1 MTEELFNVC
10 GIFVFVIGLC
20 IGSFLNV
27 VALRAF
33 TGESIV
39 LPASKCPKCGA
50 KIRPY
55 DNIPVLSWLILG
67 GKCRDCKNSISIQ
80 YPIVEFITGIGF
92 LGFYFHFSKF
102 FIDTD
107 IILRNAIL
115 LPFFLILF
123 CLAIVI
129 SITDIKEKVVLPP
142 NLKKI
147 NDEAFYKTFM
157 DGTEVINFP
166 ASLEHVGSLAFEGP
180 NGLEFKVIESDATN
194 PPATLWDAEKKT
206 GYPFLQRSNVLI
218 ISVPEG
224 AGEAYQNDS
233 FWGKF
238 TIKDPNDEII
248 TVNVKSPGT
257 FYGRLTSQ
265 GAQIETTR
273 RLKLLGQLNEDDWAI
288 IKTMN
293 KTYELDLEET
303 DIETISANMIP
314 SAVCSIKLPH
324 NIKSLENN
332 ALHNRPLIGTLEIPA
347 SCTSR
352 FTCCFRYIDR
362 QARSS

>member
-107 IILRNAIL
+107 IIWRNAIL

-129 SITDIKEKVVLPP
+129 SITDIKEKVVFDVHTISLAVVIVLFQFMGG
-142 NLKKI
+142 NFKEAIIGLVIGALSMEILSGISWLLVKKRAFGTGDSYI
-147 NDEAFYKTFM
+147 AASMGALLGAKMFFVALVVAVVIQALCIIPALIKKLYVGREYKVLVTAAMFIALVGFYKLPYFTTLSNEILEYVF
-157 DGTEVINFP
+157 VI
-166 ASLEHVGSLAFEGP
+166 LMTIVG
-180 NGLEFKVIESDATN
+180 
-194 PPATLWDAEKKT
+194 
-206 GYPFLQRSNVLI
+206 
-218 ISVPEG
+218 
-224 AGEAYQNDS
+224 
-233 FWGKF
+233 
-238 TIKDPNDEII
+238 
-248 TVNVKSPGT
+248 
-257 FYGRLTSQ
+257 FYLCRLMLT
-265 GAQIETTR
+265 
-273 RLKLLGQLNEDDWAI
+273 
-288 IKTMN
+288 
-293 KTYELDLEET
+293 
-303 DIETISANMIP
+303 
-314 SAVCSIKLPH
+314 
-324 NIKSLENN
+324 IKSLKENPTYWPFGPS
-332 ALHNRPLIGTLEIPA
+332 LLIAMFLTAFYGGIIEHFFYTLM
-347 SCTSR
+347 
-352 FTCCFRYIDR
+352 
-362 QARSS
+362 

>member
-1 MTEELFNVC
+1 MTEDLFNVC

-107 IILRNAIL
+107 IIWRNAIL

-129 SITDIKEKVVLPP
+129 SITDIKEKVVFDVHTISLAVVIVLFQFIGG
-142 NLKKI
+142 NFKEAIIGLVIGALSMEILSGISWLLVKKRAFGTGDSYI
-147 NDEAFYKTFM
+147 AASMGALLGAKMFFVALVVAVVIQALCIIPALIKKLYVGGEYKVLVTAAMFIALVGFYKLPYFTTLSNEILEYVF
-157 DGTEVINFP
+157 VI
-166 ASLEHVGSLAFEGP
+166 LMTIVG
-180 NGLEFKVIESDATN
+180 
-194 PPATLWDAEKKT
+194 
-206 GYPFLQRSNVLI
+206 
-218 ISVPEG
+218 
-224 AGEAYQNDS
+224 
-233 FWGKF
+233 
-238 TIKDPNDEII
+238 
-248 TVNVKSPGT
+248 
-257 FYGRLTSQ
+257 FYLCRLMLT
-265 GAQIETTR
+265 
-273 RLKLLGQLNEDDWAI
+273 
-288 IKTMN
+288 
-293 KTYELDLEET
+293 
-303 DIETISANMIP
+303 
-314 SAVCSIKLPH
+314 
-324 NIKSLENN
+324 IKSLKENPTYWPFGPS
-332 ALHNRPLIGTLEIPA
+332 LLIAMFLTAFYGGIIEHFFYTLM
-347 SCTSR
+347 
-352 FTCCFRYIDR
+352 
-362 QARSS
+362 

>member
-50 KIRPY
+50 KMRPY

-107 IILRNAIL
+107 IIWRNAIL

-129 SITDIKEKVVLPP
+129 SITDIKEKVVFDVHTISLAVVIVLFQFIGG
-142 NLKKI
+142 NFKEAIIGLVIGALSMEILSGISWLLVKKRAFGTGDSYI
-147 NDEAFYKTFM
+147 AASMGALLGAKMFFVALVVAVVIQALCIIPALIKKLYVGGEYKVLVTAAMFIALVGFYKLPYFTTLSNEILEYVF
-157 DGTEVINFP
+157 VI
-166 ASLEHVGSLAFEGP
+166 LMTIVG
-180 NGLEFKVIESDATN
+180 
-194 PPATLWDAEKKT
+194 
-206 GYPFLQRSNVLI
+206 
-218 ISVPEG
+218 
-224 AGEAYQNDS
+224 
-233 FWGKF
+233 
-238 TIKDPNDEII
+238 
-248 TVNVKSPGT
+248 
-257 FYGRLTSQ
+257 FYLCRLMLT
-265 GAQIETTR
+265 
-273 RLKLLGQLNEDDWAI
+273 
-288 IKTMN
+288 
-293 KTYELDLEET
+293 
-303 DIETISANMIP
+303 
-314 SAVCSIKLPH
+314 
-324 NIKSLENN
+324 IKSLKENPTYWPFGPS
-332 ALHNRPLIGTLEIPA
+332 LLIAMFLTAFYGGIIEHFFYTLM
-347 SCTSR
+347 
-352 FTCCFRYIDR
+352 
-362 QARSS
+362 

>member
-55 DNIPVLSWLILG
+55 DNIPVLSWIILG

-129 SITDIKEKVVLPP
+129 SITDIKEKVVFDVHTISLAVVIVLFQFMGG
-142 NLKKI
+142 NFKEAIIGLVIGALSMEILSGISWLLVKKRAFGTGDSYI
-147 NDEAFYKTFM
+147 AASMGALLGVKMFFVALVVAVVIQALCIIPALIKKLYVGGEYKVLVTAAMFIALVGFYKLPYFTTLSNEILEYVF
-157 DGTEVINFP
+157 VI
-166 ASLEHVGSLAFEGP
+166 LMTIVG
-180 NGLEFKVIESDATN
+180 
-194 PPATLWDAEKKT
+194 
-206 GYPFLQRSNVLI
+206 
-218 ISVPEG
+218 
-224 AGEAYQNDS
+224 
-233 FWGKF
+233 
-238 TIKDPNDEII
+238 
-248 TVNVKSPGT
+248 
-257 FYGRLTSQ
+257 FYLCRLMLT
-265 GAQIETTR
+265 
-273 RLKLLGQLNEDDWAI
+273 
-288 IKTMN
+288 
-293 KTYELDLEET
+293 
-303 DIETISANMIP
+303 
-314 SAVCSIKLPH
+314 
-324 NIKSLENN
+324 IKSLKENPTYWPFGPS
-332 ALHNRPLIGTLEIPA
+332 LLIAMFLTAFYGGIIEHFFYTLM
-347 SCTSR
+347 
-352 FTCCFRYIDR
+352 
-362 QARSS
+362 

>member
-129 SITDIKEKVVLPP
+129 SITDIKEKVVFDVHTISLAVVIVLFQFMGG
-142 NLKKI
+142 NFKEAIIGLVIGALSMEILSGISWLLVKKRAFGTGDSYI
-147 NDEAFYKTFM
+147 AASMGALLGVKMFFVALVVAVVIQALCIIPALIKKLYVGGEYKVLVTAAMFITLVGFYKLPYFTTLSNEILEYVF
-157 DGTEVINFP
+157 VI
-166 ASLEHVGSLAFEGP
+166 LMTIVG
-180 NGLEFKVIESDATN
+180 
-194 PPATLWDAEKKT
+194 
-206 GYPFLQRSNVLI
+206 
-218 ISVPEG
+218 
-224 AGEAYQNDS
+224 
-233 FWGKF
+233 
-238 TIKDPNDEII
+238 
-248 TVNVKSPGT
+248 
-257 FYGRLTSQ
+257 FYLCRLMLT
-265 GAQIETTR
+265 
-273 RLKLLGQLNEDDWAI
+273 
-288 IKTMN
+288 
-293 KTYELDLEET
+293 
-303 DIETISANMIP
+303 
-314 SAVCSIKLPH
+314 
-324 NIKSLENN
+324 IKSLKENPTYWPFGPS
-332 ALHNRPLIGTLEIPA
+332 LLIAMFLTAFYGGIIEHFFYTLM
-347 SCTSR
+347 
-352 FTCCFRYIDR
+352 
-362 QARSS
+362 

>member
-80 YPIVEFITGIGF
+80 YPIVEFITGLGF

-129 SITDIKEKVVLPP
+129 SITDIKEKVVFDVHTISLAVVIVLFQFMGG
-142 NLKKI
+142 NFKEAIIGLIIGALSMEILSGISWLLVKKRAFGTGDSYI
-147 NDEAFYKTFM
+147 AASMGALLGVKMFFVALVVAVVIQALCIIPALIKKLYVGGEYKVLVTAAMFIALVGFYKLPYFTTLSNEILEYVF
-157 DGTEVINFP
+157 VI
-166 ASLEHVGSLAFEGP
+166 LMTIVG
-180 NGLEFKVIESDATN
+180 
-194 PPATLWDAEKKT
+194 
-206 GYPFLQRSNVLI
+206 
-218 ISVPEG
+218 
-224 AGEAYQNDS
+224 
-233 FWGKF
+233 
-238 TIKDPNDEII
+238 
-248 TVNVKSPGT
+248 
-257 FYGRLTSQ
+257 FYLCRLMLT
-265 GAQIETTR
+265 
-273 RLKLLGQLNEDDWAI
+273 
-288 IKTMN
+288 
-293 KTYELDLEET
+293 
-303 DIETISANMIP
+303 
-314 SAVCSIKLPH
+314 
-324 NIKSLENN
+324 IKSLKENPTYWPFGPS
-332 ALHNRPLIGTLEIPA
+332 LLIAMFLTAFYGGIIEHFFYTLM
-347 SCTSR
+347 
-352 FTCCFRYIDR
+352 
-362 QARSS
+362 

>member
-33 TGESIV
+33 AGESIV

-107 IILRNAIL
+107 IIWRNAIL

-129 SITDIKEKVVLPP
+129 SITDIKEKVVFDVHTISLAVVIVLFQFIGG
-142 NLKKI
+142 NFKEAIIGLVIGALSMEILSGISWLLVKKRAFGTGDSYI
-147 NDEAFYKTFM
+147 AASMGALLGAKMFFVALVVAVVIQALCIIPALIKKLYVGGEYKVLVTAAMFIALVGFYKLPYFTTLSNEILEYVF
-157 DGTEVINFP
+157 VI
-166 ASLEHVGSLAFEGP
+166 LMTIVG
-180 NGLEFKVIESDATN
+180 
-194 PPATLWDAEKKT
+194 
-206 GYPFLQRSNVLI
+206 
-218 ISVPEG
+218 
-224 AGEAYQNDS
+224 
-233 FWGKF
+233 
-238 TIKDPNDEII
+238 
-248 TVNVKSPGT
+248 
-257 FYGRLTSQ
+257 FYLCRLMLT
-265 GAQIETTR
+265 
-273 RLKLLGQLNEDDWAI
+273 
-288 IKTMN
+288 
-293 KTYELDLEET
+293 
-303 DIETISANMIP
+303 
-314 SAVCSIKLPH
+314 
-324 NIKSLENN
+324 IKSLKENPTYWPFGPS
-332 ALHNRPLIGTLEIPA
+332 LLIAMFLTAFYGGIIEHFFYTLM
-347 SCTSR
+347 
-352 FTCCFRYIDR
+352 
-362 QARSS
+362 

>member
-107 IILRNAIL
+107 IIWRNAIL

-129 SITDIKEKVVLPP
+129 SITDIKEKVVFDVHTISLAVVIVLFQFIGG
-142 NLKKI
+142 NFKEAIIGLVIGALSMEILSGISWLLVKKRAFGTGDSYI
-147 NDEAFYKTFM
+147 AASMGALLGAKMFFVALVVAVVIQALCIIPALIKKLYVGGEYKVLVTAAMFIALVGFYKLPYFT
-157 DGTEVINFP
+157 
-166 ASLEHVGSLAFEGP
+166 
-180 NGLEFKVIESDATN
+180 
-194 PPATLWDAEKKT
+194 TL
-206 GYPFLQRSNVLI
+206 SN
-218 ISVPEG
+218 
-224 AGEAYQNDS
+224 
-233 FWGKF
+233 
-238 TIKDPNDEII
+238 EI
-248 TVNVKSPGT
+248 
-257 FYGRLTSQ
+257 
-265 GAQIETTR
+265 
-273 RLKLLGQLNEDDWAI
+273 
-288 IKTMN
+288 
-293 KTYELDLEET
+293 
-303 DIETISANMIP
+303 
-314 SAVCSIKLPH
+314 
-324 NIKSLENN
+324 
-332 ALHNRPLIGTLEIPA
+332 
-347 SCTSR
+347 
-352 FTCCFRYIDR
+352 
-362 QARSS
+362 

>member
-55 DNIPVLSWLILG
+55 DNIPVLSWIILG

-129 SITDIKEKVVLPP
+129 SITDIKEKVVFDVHTISLAVVIVLFQFMGG
-142 NLKKI
+142 NFKEAIIGLVIGALSMEILSGISWLLVKKRAFGTGDSYI
-147 NDEAFYKTFM
+147 AASMGALLGVKMFFVALVVAVVIQALCIIPSLIKKLYVGGEYKVLVTAAMFIVLVGFYKLPYFTTLSNEILEYVF
-157 DGTEVINFP
+157 VI
-166 ASLEHVGSLAFEGP
+166 LMTIVG
-180 NGLEFKVIESDATN
+180 
-194 PPATLWDAEKKT
+194 
-206 GYPFLQRSNVLI
+206 
-218 ISVPEG
+218 
-224 AGEAYQNDS
+224 
-233 FWGKF
+233 
-238 TIKDPNDEII
+238 
-248 TVNVKSPGT
+248 
-257 FYGRLTSQ
+257 FYLCRLMLT
-265 GAQIETTR
+265 
-273 RLKLLGQLNEDDWAI
+273 
-288 IKTMN
+288 
-293 KTYELDLEET
+293 
-303 DIETISANMIP
+303 
-314 SAVCSIKLPH
+314 
-324 NIKSLENN
+324 IKSLKENPTYWPFGPS
-332 ALHNRPLIGTLEIPA
+332 LLIAMFLTAFYGGIIEHFFYTLM
-347 SCTSR
+347 
-352 FTCCFRYIDR
+352 
-362 QARSS
+362 

>member
-80 YPIVEFITGIGF
+80 YPIVEFITGLGF

-107 IILRNAIL
+107 IIWRNAIL

-129 SITDIKEKVVLPP
+129 SITDIKEKVVFDVHTISLAVVIV
-142 NLKKI
+142 LFQFMGGIFKEAIIGLVIGALSMEILSGISWLLVKKRAFGTGDSYI
-147 NDEAFYKTFM
+147 AASMGALLGVKMFFVALVVAVVIQALCIIPALIKKLYVGGEYKVLVTAAMFIALVGFYKLPYFTTLSNEILEYVF
-157 DGTEVINFP
+157 VI
-166 ASLEHVGSLAFEGP
+166 LMTIVG
-180 NGLEFKVIESDATN
+180 
-194 PPATLWDAEKKT
+194 
-206 GYPFLQRSNVLI
+206 
-218 ISVPEG
+218 
-224 AGEAYQNDS
+224 
-233 FWGKF
+233 
-238 TIKDPNDEII
+238 
-248 TVNVKSPGT
+248 
-257 FYGRLTSQ
+257 FYLCRLMLT
-265 GAQIETTR
+265 
-273 RLKLLGQLNEDDWAI
+273 
-288 IKTMN
+288 
-293 KTYELDLEET
+293 
-303 DIETISANMIP
+303 
-314 SAVCSIKLPH
+314 
-324 NIKSLENN
+324 IKSLKENPTYWPFGPS
-332 ALHNRPLIGTLEIPA
+332 LLIAMFLTAFYGGIIEHFFYTLM
-347 SCTSR
+347 
-352 FTCCFRYIDR
+352 
-362 QARSS
+362 

>member
-107 IILRNAIL
+107 IIWRNAIL

-129 SITDIKEKVVLPP
+129 SITDIKEKVVFDVHTISLAVVIV
-142 NLKKI
+142 LFQFIGGIFKEAIIGLVIGALSMEILSGISWLLVKKRAFGTGDSYI
-147 NDEAFYKTFM
+147 AASMGALLGAKMFFVALVVAVVIQALCIIPALIKKLYVGGEYKVLVTAAMFIALVGFYKLPYFTTLSNEILEYVF
-157 DGTEVINFP
+157 VI
-166 ASLEHVGSLAFEGP
+166 LMTIVG
-180 NGLEFKVIESDATN
+180 
-194 PPATLWDAEKKT
+194 
-206 GYPFLQRSNVLI
+206 
-218 ISVPEG
+218 
-224 AGEAYQNDS
+224 
-233 FWGKF
+233 
-238 TIKDPNDEII
+238 
-248 TVNVKSPGT
+248 
-257 FYGRLTSQ
+257 FYLCRLMLT
-265 GAQIETTR
+265 
-273 RLKLLGQLNEDDWAI
+273 
-288 IKTMN
+288 
-293 KTYELDLEET
+293 
-303 DIETISANMIP
+303 
-314 SAVCSIKLPH
+314 
-324 NIKSLENN
+324 IKSLKENPTYWPFGPS
-332 ALHNRPLIGTLEIPA
+332 LLIAMFLTAFYGGIIEHFFYTLM
-347 SCTSR
+347 
-352 FTCCFRYIDR
+352 
-362 QARSS
+362 

>member
-80 YPIVEFITGIGF
+80 YPIVEFITGLGF

-129 SITDIKEKVVLPP
+129 SITDIKEKVVFDVHTISLAVVIVLFQFMGG
-142 NLKKI
+142 NFKEAIIGLVIGALSMEILSGISWLLVKKRAFGTGDSYI
-147 NDEAFYKTFM
+147 AASMGALLGVKMFFVALVVAVVIQALCIIPALIKKLYVGGEYKVLVTAAMFIALVGFYKLPYFTTLSNEILEYVF
-157 DGTEVINFP
+157 VI
-166 ASLEHVGSLAFEGP
+166 LMTIVG
-180 NGLEFKVIESDATN
+180 
-194 PPATLWDAEKKT
+194 
-206 GYPFLQRSNVLI
+206 
-218 ISVPEG
+218 
-224 AGEAYQNDS
+224 
-233 FWGKF
+233 
-238 TIKDPNDEII
+238 
-248 TVNVKSPGT
+248 
-257 FYGRLTSQ
+257 FYLCRLMLT
-265 GAQIETTR
+265 
-273 RLKLLGQLNEDDWAI
+273 
-288 IKTMN
+288 
-293 KTYELDLEET
+293 
-303 DIETISANMIP
+303 
-314 SAVCSIKLPH
+314 
-324 NIKSLENN
+324 IKSLKENPTYWPFGPS
-332 ALHNRPLIGTLEIPA
+332 LLIAMFLTAFYGGIIEHFFYTLM
-347 SCTSR
+347 
-352 FTCCFRYIDR
+352 
-362 QARSS
+362 

>member
-80 YPIVEFITGIGF
+80 YPIVEFVTGIGF

-107 IILRNAIL
+107 IIWRNAIL

-129 SITDIKEKVVLPP
+129 SITDIKEKVVFDVHTISLAVVIVLFQFIGG
-142 NLKKI
+142 NFKEAIIGLVIGALSMEILSGISWLLVKKRAFGTGDSYI
-147 NDEAFYKTFM
+147 AASMGALLGAKMFFVALVVAVVIQALCIIPALIKKLYVGGEYKVLVTAAMFIALVGFYKLPYFTTLSNEILEYVF
-157 DGTEVINFP
+157 VI
-166 ASLEHVGSLAFEGP
+166 LMTIVG
-180 NGLEFKVIESDATN
+180 
-194 PPATLWDAEKKT
+194 
-206 GYPFLQRSNVLI
+206 
-218 ISVPEG
+218 
-224 AGEAYQNDS
+224 
-233 FWGKF
+233 
-238 TIKDPNDEII
+238 
-248 TVNVKSPGT
+248 
-257 FYGRLTSQ
+257 FYLCRLMLT
-265 GAQIETTR
+265 
-273 RLKLLGQLNEDDWAI
+273 
-288 IKTMN
+288 
-293 KTYELDLEET
+293 
-303 DIETISANMIP
+303 
-314 SAVCSIKLPH
+314 
-324 NIKSLENN
+324 IKSLKENPTYWPFGPS
-332 ALHNRPLIGTLEIPA
+332 LLIAMFLTAFYGGIIEHFFYTLM
-347 SCTSR
+347 
-352 FTCCFRYIDR
+352 
-362 QARSS
+362 

>member
-107 IILRNAIL
+107 IIWRNAIL

-129 SITDIKEKVVLPP
+129 SITDIKEKVVFDVHTISLAVVIV
-142 NLKKI
+142 LFQFMGGIFKEAIIGLVIGALSMEILSGISWLLVKKRAFGTGDSYI
-147 NDEAFYKTFM
+147 AASMGALLGVKMFFVALVVAVVIQALCIIPALIKKLYVGGEYKVLVTAAMFIALVGFYKLPYFTTLSNEILEYVF
-157 DGTEVINFP
+157 VI
-166 ASLEHVGSLAFEGP
+166 LMTIVG
-180 NGLEFKVIESDATN
+180 
-194 PPATLWDAEKKT
+194 
-206 GYPFLQRSNVLI
+206 
-218 ISVPEG
+218 
-224 AGEAYQNDS
+224 
-233 FWGKF
+233 
-238 TIKDPNDEII
+238 
-248 TVNVKSPGT
+248 
-257 FYGRLTSQ
+257 FYLCRLMLT
-265 GAQIETTR
+265 
-273 RLKLLGQLNEDDWAI
+273 
-288 IKTMN
+288 
-293 KTYELDLEET
+293 
-303 DIETISANMIP
+303 
-314 SAVCSIKLPH
+314 
-324 NIKSLENN
+324 IKSLKENPTYWPFGPS
-332 ALHNRPLIGTLEIPA
+332 LLIAMFLTAFYGGIIEHFFYTLM
-347 SCTSR
+347 
-352 FTCCFRYIDR
+352 
-362 QARSS
+362 

>member
-107 IILRNAIL
+107 IIWRNAIL

-129 SITDIKEKVVLPP
+129 SITDIKEKVVFDVHTISLAVVIVLFQFMGG
-142 NLKKI
+142 NFKEAIIGLVIGALSMEILSGISWLLVKKRAFGTGDSYI
-147 NDEAFYKTFM
+147 AASMGALLGAKMFFVALVIAVVIQALCIIPALIKKLYVGGEYKVLVTAAMFIALVGFYKLPYFTTLSNEILEYVF
-157 DGTEVINFP
+157 VI
-166 ASLEHVGSLAFEGP
+166 LMTIVG
-180 NGLEFKVIESDATN
+180 
-194 PPATLWDAEKKT
+194 
-206 GYPFLQRSNVLI
+206 
-218 ISVPEG
+218 
-224 AGEAYQNDS
+224 
-233 FWGKF
+233 
-238 TIKDPNDEII
+238 
-248 TVNVKSPGT
+248 
-257 FYGRLTSQ
+257 FYLCRLMLT
-265 GAQIETTR
+265 
-273 RLKLLGQLNEDDWAI
+273 
-288 IKTMN
+288 
-293 KTYELDLEET
+293 
-303 DIETISANMIP
+303 
-314 SAVCSIKLPH
+314 
-324 NIKSLENN
+324 IKSLKENPTYWPFGPS
-332 ALHNRPLIGTLEIPA
+332 LLIAMFLTAFYGGIIEHFFYTLM
-347 SCTSR
+347 
-352 FTCCFRYIDR
+352 
-362 QARSS
+362 

>member
-80 YPIVEFITGIGF
+80 YPIVEFITGISF

-107 IILRNAIL
+107 IIWRNAIL

-129 SITDIKEKVVLPP
+129 SITDIKEKVVFDVHTISLAVVIVLFQFIGG
-142 NLKKI
+142 NFKEAIIGLVIGALSMEILSGISWLLVKKRAFGTGDSYI
-147 NDEAFYKTFM
+147 AASMGALLGAKMFFVALVVAVVIQALCIIPALIKKLYVGGEYKVLVTAAMFIALVGFYKLPYFTTLSNEILEYVF
-157 DGTEVINFP
+157 VI
-166 ASLEHVGSLAFEGP
+166 LMTIVG
-180 NGLEFKVIESDATN
+180 
-194 PPATLWDAEKKT
+194 
-206 GYPFLQRSNVLI
+206 
-218 ISVPEG
+218 
-224 AGEAYQNDS
+224 
-233 FWGKF
+233 
-238 TIKDPNDEII
+238 
-248 TVNVKSPGT
+248 
-257 FYGRLTSQ
+257 FYLCRLMLT
-265 GAQIETTR
+265 
-273 RLKLLGQLNEDDWAI
+273 
-288 IKTMN
+288 
-293 KTYELDLEET
+293 
-303 DIETISANMIP
+303 
-314 SAVCSIKLPH
+314 
-324 NIKSLENN
+324 IKSLKENPTYWPFGPS
-332 ALHNRPLIGTLEIPA
+332 LLIAMFLTAFYGGIIEHFFYTLM
-347 SCTSR
+347 
-352 FTCCFRYIDR
+352 
-362 QARSS
+362 

>member
-1 MTEELFNVC
+1 MTEDLFNVC

-39 LPASKCPKCGA
+39 LPSSKCPKCGA

-107 IILRNAIL
+107 IIWRNAIL

-129 SITDIKEKVVLPP
+129 SITDIKEKVVFDVHTISLAVVIVLFQFMGG
-142 NLKKI
+142 NFKEAIIGLVIGALSMEILSGISWLLVKKRAFGTGDSYI
-147 NDEAFYKTFM
+147 AASMGALLGAKMFFVALVVAVVIQALCIIPALIKKLYVGGEYKVLVTAAMFITLVGFYKLPYFTTLSNEILEYVF
-157 DGTEVINFP
+157 VI
-166 ASLEHVGSLAFEGP
+166 LMTIVG
-180 NGLEFKVIESDATN
+180 
-194 PPATLWDAEKKT
+194 
-206 GYPFLQRSNVLI
+206 
-218 ISVPEG
+218 
-224 AGEAYQNDS
+224 
-233 FWGKF
+233 
-238 TIKDPNDEII
+238 
-248 TVNVKSPGT
+248 
-257 FYGRLTSQ
+257 FYLCRLMLT
-265 GAQIETTR
+265 
-273 RLKLLGQLNEDDWAI
+273 
-288 IKTMN
+288 
-293 KTYELDLEET
+293 
-303 DIETISANMIP
+303 
-314 SAVCSIKLPH
+314 
-324 NIKSLENN
+324 IKSLKENPTYWPFGPS
-332 ALHNRPLIGTLEIPA
+332 LLIAMFLTAFYGGIIEHFFYTLM
-347 SCTSR
+347 
-352 FTCCFRYIDR
+352 
-362 QARSS
+362 

>member
-55 DNIPVLSWLILG
+55 DNIPVISWLILG

-107 IILRNAIL
+107 IIWRNAIL

-129 SITDIKEKVVLPP
+129 SITDIKEKVVFDVHTISLAVVIVLFQFMGG
-142 NLKKI
+142 NFKEAIIGLVIGALSMEILSGISWLLVKKRAFGTGDSYI
-147 NDEAFYKTFM
+147 AASMGALLGVKMFFVALVVAVVIQALCIIPALIKKLYVGGEYKVLVTAAMFIALVGFYKLPYFTTLSNEILEYVF
-157 DGTEVINFP
+157 VI
-166 ASLEHVGSLAFEGP
+166 LMTIVG
-180 NGLEFKVIESDATN
+180 
-194 PPATLWDAEKKT
+194 
-206 GYPFLQRSNVLI
+206 
-218 ISVPEG
+218 
-224 AGEAYQNDS
+224 
-233 FWGKF
+233 
-238 TIKDPNDEII
+238 
-248 TVNVKSPGT
+248 
-257 FYGRLTSQ
+257 FYLCRLMLT
-265 GAQIETTR
+265 
-273 RLKLLGQLNEDDWAI
+273 
-288 IKTMN
+288 
-293 KTYELDLEET
+293 
-303 DIETISANMIP
+303 
-314 SAVCSIKLPH
+314 
-324 NIKSLENN
+324 IKSLKENPTYWPFGPS
-332 ALHNRPLIGTLEIPA
+332 LLIAMFLTAFYGGIIEHFFYTLM
-347 SCTSR
+347 
-352 FTCCFRYIDR
+352 
-362 QARSS
+362 

>member
-129 SITDIKEKVVLPP
+129 SITDIKEKVVFDVHTISLAVVIVLFQFMGG
-142 NLKKI
+142 NFKEAIIGLIIGALSMEILSGISWLLVKKRAFGTGDSYI
-147 NDEAFYKTFM
+147 AASMGALLGVKMFFVALVVAVVIQALCIIPALIKKLYVGGEYKVLVTAAMFITLVGFYKLPYFTTLSNEILEYVF
-157 DGTEVINFP
+157 VI
-166 ASLEHVGSLAFEGP
+166 LMTIVG
-180 NGLEFKVIESDATN
+180 
-194 PPATLWDAEKKT
+194 
-206 GYPFLQRSNVLI
+206 
-218 ISVPEG
+218 
-224 AGEAYQNDS
+224 
-233 FWGKF
+233 
-238 TIKDPNDEII
+238 
-248 TVNVKSPGT
+248 
-257 FYGRLTSQ
+257 FYLCRLMLT
-265 GAQIETTR
+265 
-273 RLKLLGQLNEDDWAI
+273 
-288 IKTMN
+288 
-293 KTYELDLEET
+293 
-303 DIETISANMIP
+303 
-314 SAVCSIKLPH
+314 
-324 NIKSLENN
+324 IKSLKENPTYWPFGPS
-332 ALHNRPLIGTLEIPA
+332 LLIAMFLTAFYGGIIEHFFYTLM
-347 SCTSR
+347 
-352 FTCCFRYIDR
+352 
-362 QARSS
+362 

>member
-1 MTEELFNVC
+1 MTEDLFNVC

-102 FIDTD
+102 FIDTN
-107 IILRNAIL
+107 IIWRNAIL

-129 SITDIKEKVVLPP
+129 SITDIKEKVVFDVHTISLAVVIVLFQFIGG
-142 NLKKI
+142 NFKEAIIGLVIGALSMEILSGISWLLVKKRAFGTGDSYI
-147 NDEAFYKTFM
+147 AASMGALLGAKMFFVALVIAVVIQALCIIPALIKKLYVGGEYKVLVTAAMFIALVGFYKLPYFTTLSNEILEYVF
-157 DGTEVINFP
+157 VI
-166 ASLEHVGSLAFEGP
+166 LMTIVG
-180 NGLEFKVIESDATN
+180 
-194 PPATLWDAEKKT
+194 
-206 GYPFLQRSNVLI
+206 
-218 ISVPEG
+218 
-224 AGEAYQNDS
+224 
-233 FWGKF
+233 
-238 TIKDPNDEII
+238 
-248 TVNVKSPGT
+248 
-257 FYGRLTSQ
+257 FYLCRLMLT
-265 GAQIETTR
+265 
-273 RLKLLGQLNEDDWAI
+273 
-288 IKTMN
+288 
-293 KTYELDLEET
+293 
-303 DIETISANMIP
+303 
-314 SAVCSIKLPH
+314 
-324 NIKSLENN
+324 IKSLKENPTYWPFGPS
-332 ALHNRPLIGTLEIPA
+332 LLIAMFLTAFYGGIIEHFFYTLM
-347 SCTSR
+347 
-352 FTCCFRYIDR
+352 
-362 QARSS
+362 